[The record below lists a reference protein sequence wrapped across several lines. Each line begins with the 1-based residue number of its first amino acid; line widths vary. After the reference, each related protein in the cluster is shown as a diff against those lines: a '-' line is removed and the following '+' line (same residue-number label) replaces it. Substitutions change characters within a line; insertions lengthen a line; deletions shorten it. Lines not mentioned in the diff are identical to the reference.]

1 MDTVR
6 TLLDCP
12 QDVLVSIAE
21 ALLCDDAG
29 TLALA
34 LLCSTCNAF
43 RRLRVERIMPLVS
56 KLSLDFCRAPLGSV
70 PTLEHYAVLAALFR
84 VGGTN
89 LTFVDAGVDV
99 KPGRSMLKIE
109 VMARLLRRHSTL
121 VAHIEGHAGMNAP
134 DRAATGFSQM
144 RAKRVGVLLAAKRCP
159 AGRMRMR
166 GWSKTVSRAAQWPSG
181 APSRRA
187 DVFFTLGRTAIPA
200 LYLPPRPA
208 YYADAHEASDS
219 SVVPVDRFFFDEVAQ
234 ELMSHS
240 KLQSAFR
247 SLHGLPMEER
257 SAVMAGMVQADAEL
271 ADLFATLQECAGQS
285 VSVARGEPSAEELRV
300 ARYVHMDD

>member
-1 MDTVR
+1 M
-6 TLLDCP
+6 
-12 QDVLVSIAE
+12 
-21 ALLCDDAG
+21 
-29 TLALA
+29 
-34 LLCSTCNAF
+34 
-43 RRLRVERIMPLVS
+43 
-56 KLSLDFCRAPLGSV
+56 
-70 PTLEHYAVLAALFR
+70 Y
-84 VGGTN
+84 
-89 LTFVDAGVDV
+89 FVCI
-99 KPGRSMLKIE
+99 PY
-109 VMARLLRRHSTL
+109 
-121 VAHIEGHAGMNAP
+121 
-134 DRAATGFSQM
+134 
-144 RAKRVGVLLAAKRCP
+144 VLLAAKRCP

-208 YYADAHEASDS
+208 YYADVHEASDS

-271 ADLFATLQECAGQS
+271 ADLFLERTDNFG
-285 VSVARGEPSAEELRV
+285 
-300 ARYVHMDD
+300 